1 MEAYDF
7 LNEKLKPIIKGDYQ
21 DFSSKKVEGYSLFVS
36 EYKKSHVQAMV
47 REDILELLQNIE
59 VKYSEVTKG
68 ETNLYKSQ
76 ISRWYVNG
84 FTDMYNG
91 CRRNDLKQPLENHD
105 YLTQANKFK
114 PAEDLNSGNWNKDKF
129 RRYTINI
136 GRYEGILFYVAE
148 RDVSIS
154 GGDSPKEEDN
164 APAVEDNISPEEEPV
179 SAPAPSIDFSTM
191 PSYQSKS
198 TDGPDL
204 QRLYSYLRDRKVVIN
219 ADENLFI
226 QYVTHAYFSPLYQDG
241 NKVNIRYSIAQL
253 KAYYDKEWLKAV
265 CENINVSEKYITQR
279 SPSEDFRKNFPSLI
293 FKK

>member
-7 LNEKLKPIIKGDYQ
+7 LNEKLKPVIKGDYQ

-36 EYKKSHVQAMV
+36 EYKKPHVQAMV
-47 REDILELLQNIE
+47 RENILELLQNIE

-68 ETNLYKSQ
+68 EANLYRSQ

-179 SAPAPSIDFSTM
+179 SATAPDIDFSTI

-204 QRLYSYLRDRKVVIN
+204 KRLYSYLRDRKVVIN